1 MDDYDL
7 YATEPHN
14 DIELARLARALLD
27 EADVVVGHNSTAFDV
42 KKCQARM
49 VYHQLDPPSSFK
61 EVDTLKQARRHFA
74 FNGNSLDDLT
84 RHLGIGA
91 KGHPGLKTW
100 FRCIEGEPGAWKRMK
115 AYCRQDVKLLEK
127 LYLRLLPYMNHH
139 PNLALIAG
147 KPDACPKCLA
157 DAAHLIVRKYRYNG
171 VTSRVQYQ
179 CTACRSYCAGREM
192 LKSDVQFVP

>member
-1 MDDYDL
+1 MPDPRVLLFDIESSPNLSWTWGKWDQNVLRFEREWYILAISWTWLGERQVNVKGLDDYDL

-91 KGHPGLKTW
+91 KGHPGLNSW

-127 LYLRLLPYMNHH
+127 LALRL
-139 PNLALIAG
+139 
-147 KPDACPKCLA
+147 
-157 DAAHLIVRKYRYNG
+157 
-171 VTSRVQYQ
+171 
-179 CTACRSYCAGREM
+179 CRT
-192 LKSDVQFVP
+192 